1 MPEIRRPY
9 GLVKEFTE
17 LKGIP
22 PKALYML
29 EARAM
34 KKLRKVAQM
43 N

>member
-1 MPEIRRPY
+1 MPGIRRPY

-17 LKGIP
+17 RKGIP

-34 KKLRKVAQM
+34 KKLRKVANM